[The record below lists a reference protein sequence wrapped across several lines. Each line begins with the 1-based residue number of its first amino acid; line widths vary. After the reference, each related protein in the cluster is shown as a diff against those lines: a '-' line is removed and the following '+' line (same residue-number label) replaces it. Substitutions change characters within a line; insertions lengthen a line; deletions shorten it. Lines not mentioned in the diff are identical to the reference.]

1 MKKILSMALI
11 VALCMSVSLNV
22 FAAGFNAG
30 VEIKTD
36 KNGNTTIT
44 VQDSGLYEKQN
55 VTLTVACS
63 LNEAYVVYEGKAVES
78 SLDVN
83 AKKIAFSVIGGG
95 TYTIKEGTPSED
107 ELPEEPETPDQPDQP
122 DTPTNPDTPDTP
134 DTPDEPQRP
143 QRPVKP
149 IGPETEEPS
158 EEEPQPAE
166 LPFSDLAEADWFYND
181 VAWVYEQGLMKGMP
195 NGTFAPGVATS
206 RGMIVTILWRL
217 EGQPAPVSTSPFADV
232 KIGSYYEQ
240 AIAWAAENQIVNGVS
255 ETAFQPDTSITRE
268 QFATILY
275 RYAKN
280 YKGCDVSVGED
291 TNILSYNDAFSISD
305 YAFPALQW
313 ACGAGLMNG
322 SGDAL
327 MPGGFAT
334 RAQAAALLHRF
345 CQTY

>member
-30 VEIKTD
+30 VEITEGD
-36 KNGNTTIT
+36 GAIT
-44 VQDSGLYEKQN
+44 VTVQHSEVLVSRQPTLKVPCDFAAAQVTFSGQVLDSVVEEGYICF
-55 VTLTVACS
+55 VVATGGD
-63 LNEAYVVYEGKAVES
+63 YVITEVE
-78 SLDVN
+78 L
-83 AKKIAFSVIGGG
+83 
-95 TYTIKEGTPSED
+95 
-107 ELPEEPETPDQPDQP
+107 PDQP
-122 DTPTNPDTPDTP
+122 DTPDVPTTPDTP
-134 DTPDEPQRP
+134 SEPEEPQRP
-143 QRPVKP
+143 QQPVKP

-166 LPFSDLAEADWFYND
+166 LPFTDLAEADWFYND
-181 VAWVYEQGLMKGMP
+181 VAWAYEQGLMKGMP
-195 NGTFAPGVATS
+195 DGTFAPGVATS